1 MIGDFSSDTQIAPTR
16 DVANLVKSWSPDAV
30 VTVGDNNYPDG
41 GADTIDA
48 NIGQWYQ
55 QFISPYS
62 GKYGTGSADGVNH
75 FWPAVG
81 NHDWTPTGTVK
92 PYTDYFTLPNNERY
106 YDVQIGNV
114 GVFVIDSDSHEPDGT
129 SATSTDDLFTEPE
142 WSFQSLDLVLGD
154 RFGGRRG
161 IVRGGSSYGV
171 GRGRRRD
178 HRRVVTRGAI
188 TWAPPM
194 GLVWPVSRRTRLR

>member
-1 MIGDFSSDTQIAPTR
+1 MFVLFFPAAFRGRSVCGRGACAEALEPRVLLARLAIIGDFSSDVQTAPTR

-62 GKYGTGSADGVNH
+62 GNYGTGSADGGNH

-92 PYTDYFTLPNNERY
+92 PYT
-106 YDVQIGNV
+106 
-114 GVFVIDSDSHEPDGT
+114 
-129 SATSTDDLFTEPE
+129 
-142 WSFQSLDLVLGD
+142 
-154 RFGGRRG
+154 
-161 IVRGGSSYGV
+161 
-171 GRGRRRD
+171 
-178 HRRVVTRGAI
+178 
-188 TWAPPM
+188 
-194 GLVWPVSRRTRLR
+194 